1 MNAAH
6 GVAQRTLPR
15 WVWLGMVAFSITVAV
30 VTGVLDYQWR
40 SHQRLDLLETEA
52 RRSSLEIMS
61 TTLNGN
67 LMGSVTLLGLMDP
80 SIKQEA
86 TDGLL
91 PDDANIPSRLAILGR
106 AFRAEGVFVVGRDGI
121 VRSSWDR
128 VNKPSTGLDVR
139 FRPYYQKAMD
149 GKSSVY
155 AAVSMARGDRSVYFS
170 APVYSEMAPSRSGIG
185 AVVARTDMAQVDALL
200 HGSFDTALLLSPQ
213 GVVFASSRPDWV
225 GHLEGES
232 SPQRLQEIRRLKQF
246 GTLYEQQE
254 PQGLPV
260 RNHTGLQSIKGQTF
274 AVAQADVDW
283 NDPNGAWTLLILED
297 LSRTVSWD
305 SVAWKALV
313 GGLVAA
319 MLGSLALHLWGGRK
333 AQALAT
339 AQLQHYADALERHAE
354 NRRALVDLST
364 ALQRCRDPHSFATTF
379 FQAARGIVGVAQ
391 GTLYKARDDEGRLLV
406 LAGAYACA
414 EAPPDNIRAGEG
426 LLGQVARE
434 RQSLLVPLPD
444 SSVWT
449 LRSGLGSTPMAALL
463 MVPLLVQ
470 ERLVGVVEMAFV
482 QTPDAHQHETITEL
496 MSALANHLEIL
507 RRTLHL
513 ERQAAHHTDEAE
525 DLT

>member
-1 MNAAH
+1 
-6 GVAQRTLPR
+6 
-15 WVWLGMVAFSITVAV
+15 
-30 VTGVLDYQWR
+30 
-40 SHQRLDLLETEA
+40 
-52 RRSSLEIMS
+52 
-61 TTLNGN
+61 
-67 LMGSVTLLGLMDP
+67 MGSVTLLGLMDP

-91 PDDANIPSRLAILGR
+91 PEDANIPSRLAILGR
-106 AFRAEGVFVVGRDGI
+106 AFHAEGVFVVGRDGV

-170 APVYSEMAPSRSGIG
+170 APVYSELAPSRSGIG
-185 AVVARTDMAQVDALL
+185 AVVARTDMSQVDALL
-200 HGSFDTALLLSPQ
+200 RGSFDTALLLSPQ

-225 GHLEGES
+225 GRLEGEP

-246 GTLYEQQE
+246 GALYEQQE
-254 PQGLPV
+254 PERLPV
-260 RNHTGLQSIKGQTF
+260 RNHTGLQSVNGQTF
-274 AVAQADVDW
+274 AVAQANVDW
-283 NDPNGAWTLLILED
+283 NDPNGAWTLLIMED
-297 LSRTVSWD
+297 LSRTIPWGSI
-305 SVAWKALV
+305 AWKALM

-319 MLGSLALHLWGGRK
+319 ILSSLALHLLGGRK

-339 AQLQHYADALERHAE
+339 AQLQHYADALEHHAE
-354 NRRALVDLST
+354 SRRALVELST

-391 GTLYKARDDEGRLLV
+391 GTLYKARDDQGRMLV

-414 EAPPDNIRAGEG
+414 EPPPDTIHAGEG
-426 LLGQVARE
+426 LLGQVAQE
-434 RQSLLVPLPD
+434 RKTLLVPLPD
-444 SSVWT
+444 GSIWT

-482 QTPDAHQHETITEL
+482 QSPDARQHEMLTEL
-496 MSALANHLEIL
+496 MSTLANHLEIL